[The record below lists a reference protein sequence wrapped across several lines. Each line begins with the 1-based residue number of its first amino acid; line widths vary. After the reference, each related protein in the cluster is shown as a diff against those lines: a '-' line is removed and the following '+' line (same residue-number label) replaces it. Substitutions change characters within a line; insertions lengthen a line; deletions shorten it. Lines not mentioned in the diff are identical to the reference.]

1 MTMSMQ
7 QIFTKVS
14 KHLIK
19 QNATCMDGDTCSY
32 RNELGQSC
40 AVGCLIPDA
49 DYRKRLEG
57 CSTTD
62 DRVMEALHSVIGVDP
77 ASRINKLALLAELQ
91 DVHDDYKPTAWAKR
105 LEWVRRAYN
114 LG

>member
-19 QNATCMDGDTCSY
+19 QGEPSMTGYQCLY
-32 RNELGQSC
+32 RSPAGLSC

-77 ASRINKLALLAELQ
+77 ASRINKLALLADLQ
-91 DVHDDYKPTAWAKR
+91 EVHDDYQPNAWPKKLAQ
-105 LEWVRRAYN
+105 VRHAYN